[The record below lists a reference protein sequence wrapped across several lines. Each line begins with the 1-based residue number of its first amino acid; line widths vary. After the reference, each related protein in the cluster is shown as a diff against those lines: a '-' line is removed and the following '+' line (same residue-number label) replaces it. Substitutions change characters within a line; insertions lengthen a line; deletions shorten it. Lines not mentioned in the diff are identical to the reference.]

1 MRLHILTSVLALA
14 AFAAEAAEPCPFDA
28 KSLSYAGTDLEQ
40 AKCLLRPVRKYAAFG
55 ARHGTL
61 SEPFESLLGQPL
73 TFGVAELAAHLEREG
88 VPQDAVGG
96 PITARIGKARYFVI
110 HDTSTPNYKQATFP
124 ADIDHQTWSWNSM
137 ATYREAEG
145 AKRQAHVF
153 VGRDGSSFA
162 QVDLSEPWRATKF
175 EKKGEALRGLFLH
188 VENVQPRR
196 SAPGRDDDAV
206 APLPGFTDA
215 QSRRLALIYVAAS
228 VRAGKWL
235 IPAYHA
241 VIDAGIKDGHDDP
254 QNFDLPAWAGHVGE
268 IVDRLS
274 ARRSG

>member
-1 MRLHILTSVLALA
+1 MRLPIFALGFALA
-14 AFAAEAAEPCPFDA
+14 AFAAEAAEPCPFDF
-28 KSLSYAGTDLEQ
+28 KSLSYAGTDPEQ
-40 AKCLLRPVRKYAAFG
+40 AKCLLRPVRTYAVL
-55 ARHGTL
+55 GTRPDTL
-61 SEPFESLLGQPL
+61 PEPFERLLGQPL
-73 TFGVAELAAHLEREG
+73 TFGAAELAALLEREG

-96 PITARIGKARYFVI
+96 PVAARIGKARYFVI
-110 HDTSTPNYKQATFP
+110 HDTSTPNYKQGAFP
-124 ADIDHQTWSWNSM
+124 ADVDLATWKWNSM

-145 AKRQAHVF
+145 DKRSAHVF
-153 VGRDGSSFA
+153 VARDGSSFT
-162 QVDLSEPWRATKF
+162 QVDMAEPWRATKF
-175 EKKGEALRGLFLH
+175 EKRDKALRGLFLH

-196 SAPGRDDDAV
+196 SAPGKADDAV
-206 APLPGFTDA
+206 APVPGFTDA
-215 QSRRLALIYVAAS
+215 QSRRLALVYVAAS

-268 IVDRLS
+268 IVGRLS